1 MLTLSMLRRL
11 LVALAAFGLVA
22 ALAWESSSAASAFPS
37 GAVQIADD
45 F

>member
-11 LVALAAFGLVA
+11 LVALTAFGLVA
-22 ALAWESSSAASAFPS
+22 MLAWESSSAASAFPIH
-37 GAVQIADD
+37 GVQVASD

>member
-11 LVALAAFGLVA
+11 FVALAAFGLVA
-22 ALAWESSSAASAFPS
+22 VLAWESSSAAAAFPS
-37 GAVQIADD
+37 SAAQIAND

>member
-11 LVALAAFGLVA
+11 LVALAAFGLVTV
-22 ALAWESSSAASAFPS
+22 LAWESSSAASAFPS
-37 GAVQIADD
+37 GSVQVAE